1 MPLFMDWHDLPGATA
16 EMLAQSHL
24 ADLRTQAKYDVQFIS
39 YWFDP
44 DSGEGFC
51 LANAPR
57 PEAMH
62 AVHQEAHGLIPNKI
76 ISVSEESVI
85 RFLGK
90 IVEPSDQSPV
100 TSPFRT
106 ILFTDLEG
114 STALLQEVGESAYM
128 THLAEHDLII
138 RRALLASRGREVKHT
153 GDGIMASF
161 DDVARALTGALAI
174 QRAFDARTAAGG
186 KPDLRVRIGMA
197 SGEPVDHNDDIFG
210 TAVHLASRICD
221 VAEVGHP
228 LVSKPL
234 RDLGVEH
241 GFRFDG
247 GKEVHLKGFT
257 GPTPVFELLSR
268 AG

>member
-1 MPLFMDWHDLPGATA
+1 MDWHDLPGATA

-76 ISVSEESVI
+76 ISVSEDSVV

-114 STALLQEVGESAYM
+114 STELLEEVGESAYM

-138 RRALLASRGREVKHT
+138 RRALLTSRGREVKHT

-174 QRAFDARTAAGG
+174 QKGFAARTAAGG

-197 SGEPVDHNDDIFG
+197 AGEPVDHNDDIFG
-210 TAVHLASRICD
+210 ATVHLASRICD
-221 VAEVGHP
+221 VADAGHP
-228 LVSKPL
+228 LVSKPV
-234 RDLGVEH
+234 RDLGVKH
-241 GFRFDG
+241 GFRFDTG
-247 GKEVHLKGFT
+247 REVHLKGFR
-257 GPTPVFELLSR
+257 GPTWVFELLSR
-268 AG
+268 AAKRS